1 MKDSL
6 CHILA
11 WHRGW
16 AATLLVH
23 GLLLGAGCGTSTE
36 EPFEAS
42 DGGAEDTPSDGAEDL
57 RGELTRDTQD
67 AGLVNLCGGRAP
79 LIHEG
84 IPSDPGTECGCG
96 GFLVC
101 QGIDDLACVGATTRN
116 ACGGCEVIAVAI
128 GAACGPCDDGVWS

>member
-101 QGIDDLACVGATTRN
+101 QGIDDLATDL
-116 ACGGCEVIAVAI
+116 EVAGPGFVNVTLADSWVAD
-128 GAACGPCDDGVWS
+128 AALLRRAQV